1 MITASRPMKLPDY
14 EKEYKVIALDLDG
27 TLTNSRK
34 EVSPR
39 NKEAIRKAVEKGVHV
54 VLASGRPLPG
64 VAHVARDVGL
74 FDFGGYMLAYN
85 GSQVVDCITGRSLIH
100 ETLPEKYYPE
110 ICRSYRDFGINL
122 MTYTETGVISENR
135 EQYTEL
141 ESRISKIPLTVVPDL
156 LSAIEQPVCK
166 FLAAGSYDN
175 LRTYQDYLKEI
186 FGDKVNAFFSETYF
200 LEIVPP
206 GIEKAASLEKLLK
219 IFGCTQDELIACGD
233 SMNDTT
239 MVSFAGLGVAMENAQ
254 PHLKSRA
261 DYITDTNDNDGVAE
275 VIEKFILHEW

>member
-64 VAHVARDVGL
+64 VAHVAKDVGL
-74 FDFGGYMLAYN
+74 FDIGGYMLAYN
-85 GSQVVDCITGRSLIH
+85 GSQVVDCLTGISLIH

-156 LSAIEQPVCK
+156 LSAIGQPVCK

-186 FGDKVNAFFSETYF
+186 FGDKVNAFFSESYF

-219 IFGCTQDELIACGD
+219 IFGCTREELIACGD

>member
-1 MITASRPMKLPDY
+1 M
-14 EKEYKVIALDLDG
+14 
-27 TLTNSRK
+27 
-34 EVSPR
+34 
-39 NKEAIRKAVEKGVHV
+39 

-85 GSQVVDCITGRSLIH
+85 GSHVVDCLTGKSLIH
-100 ETLPEKYYPE
+100 VTLPEQYYPE

-122 MTYTETGVISENR
+122 MTYTQTGVISENR
-135 EQYTEL
+135 EQYSEL
-141 ESRISKIPLTVVPDL
+141 EARISKIPLTVVPDL
-156 LSAIEQPVCK
+156 LAAIEQPVCK
-166 FLAAGSYDN
+166 FLAAGNYYN

-186 FGDKVNAFFSETYF
+186 FGNKINTFFSESYF

-206 GIEKAASLEKLLK
+206 RIEKAASLETLLK

-254 PHLKSRA
+254 PQLKSRA
-261 DYITDTNDNDGVAE
+261 DYIADTNDNDGVAE
-275 VIEKFILHEW
+275 VIEKFILHEI

>member
-1 MITASRPMKLPDY
+1 VITASWPIKLPDY
-14 EKEYKVIALDLDG
+14 SKEYKVIALDLDG

-64 VAHVARDVGL
+64 VAHVAKDVGL
-74 FDFGGYMLAYN
+74 YDIGGFMLAYN
-85 GSQVVDCITGRSLIH
+85 GSHVVDCLTGRSLIH
-100 ETLPEKYYPE
+100 VTLPEQYYPE
-110 ICRSYRDFGINL
+110 ICQSYRDFGINL
-122 MTYTETGVISENR
+122 MTYTQTGVISENR
-135 EQYTEL
+135 EQYSEL
-141 ESRISKIPLTVVPDL
+141 EARISRIPLTVVPDL
-156 LSAIEQPVCK
+156 LAAIGQPVCK
-166 FLAAGSYDN
+166 FLAAGNYYS

-186 FGDKVNAFFSETYF
+186 FGDKINTFFSESYF

-206 GIEKAASLEKLLK
+206 RIEKAASLEKLLK

-254 PHLKSRA
+254 PQLKSRA
-261 DYITDTNDNDGVAE
+261 DYIADTNDNDGVAE
-275 VIEKFILHEW
+275 VIEKFILHEI

>member
-1 MITASRPMKLPDY
+1 MLNVKKRDGQIVPF
-14 EKEYKVIALDLDG
+14 DLA
-27 TLTNSRK
+27 K
-34 EVSPR
+34 I
-39 NKEAIRKAVEKGVHV
+39 KEAIRKAVKKGVHV

-64 VAHVARDVGL
+64 VAHVAKDVGL
-74 FDFGGYMLAYN
+74 FDIGGYMLAYN
-85 GSQVVDCITGRSLIH
+85 GSQVVDCLTGKSLIH

-122 MTYTETGVISENR
+122 MTYSQTGVISENR

-186 FGDKVNAFFSETYF
+186 FGDKVNAFFSESYF

-233 SMNDTT
+233 SMNDAT
-239 MVSFAGLGVAMENAQ
+239 MVSFAGLGVAMGNA
-254 PHLKSRA
+254 PAHVKTAA
-261 DYITDTNDNDGVAE
+261 DRVVSDLDHGGCAEAIRILLEDDG
-275 VIEKFILHEW
+275 

>member
-14 EKEYKVIALDLDG
+14 NKEYRVIALDLDG

-110 ICRSYRDFGINL
+110 ICRFYRDFGINL

-141 ESRISKIPLTVVPDL
+141 ESGISKIPLTVVPDL
-156 LSAIEQPVCK
+156 LSAIGQPVCK

-186 FGDKVNAFFSETYF
+186 FG
-200 LEIVPP
+200 
-206 GIEKAASLEKLLK
+206 
-219 IFGCTQDELIACGD
+219 CTREELIACGD

-254 PHLKSRA
+254 PHLKSQA
-261 DYITDTNDNDGVAE
+261 DYIADTNDNDGVAE